1 MFVTKNLPRYFLTL
15 GLFAFLGTLFIF
27 SLKENTDNGKEK
39 GVQSVA
45 DKENSFKYSQFLGT
59 RKDTESDEN
68 ANTFDSRNING
79 LEPPGLNTRAGWARE
94 EIVSDGADTGH
105 SDGADTGHSDG
116 ADTAH
121 QKLPLDVYIFEEH
134 HEGQFFRSFSHPFFR
149 FPFILSFIH
158 FSFLFS
164 ISNRVHLTE

>member
-1 MFVTKNLPRYFLTL
+1 MKCSLQKNLPRYFLTL

-27 SLKENTDNGKEK
+27 SLKENTENGKEK

-59 RKDTESDEN
+59 RKDTDEN
-68 ANTFDSRNING
+68 ANTFDNRNLNG
-79 LEPPGLNTRAGWARE
+79 FEPPGLNKRAGWARE

-116 ADTAH
+116 ADTTH
-121 QKLPLDVYIFEEH
+121 QRLPLDVYIFEEH
-134 HEGQFFRSFSHPFFR
+134 HEGQFFRSFSHTFFFRSLIHPFIHPFFV
-149 FPFILSFIH
+149 LY
-158 FSFLFS
+158 FLFQTVF
-164 ISNRVHLTE
+164 I